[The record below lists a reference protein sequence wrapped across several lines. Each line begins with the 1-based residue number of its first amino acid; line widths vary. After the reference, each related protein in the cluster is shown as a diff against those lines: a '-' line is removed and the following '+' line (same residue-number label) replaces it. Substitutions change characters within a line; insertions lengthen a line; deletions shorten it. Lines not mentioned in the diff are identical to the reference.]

1 MNNPRNNFPTHL
13 RYTYFLVDTHASK
26 GNPVVKVPVKLVTWD
41 EIVEWTRQLAKIIKE
56 SGYKPDVVIAIAR
69 GGYVPAR
76 LICDFLGI
84 ENLLSI
90 QSQHWT
96 EAAKKAEKA
105 IIKFQ
110 YKVNLEGM
118 RALIVDDIVDTGE
131 SVILAKKYIEEN
143 WKPKE
148 LRIAAMQWI
157 SSVAKIKPDYYAIE
171 VKEWIW
177 FQYPWTR
184 LEDITQFIRRI
195 IKEELVG
202 KTDKITIQELAQKFK
217 EWYGIEPPPKYYEEA
232 LQNLQQENLI
242 QIQDNTIIIKT

>member
-1 MNNPRNNFPTHL
+1 M
-13 RYTYFLVDTHASK
+13 AK
-26 GNPVVKVPVKLVTWD
+26 IPVKLVSW
-41 EIVEWTRQLAKIIKE
+41 EEVVEWTRLLAKKIKE
-56 SGYKPDVVIAIAR
+56 SGYKPDIVIAVAR

-76 LICDFLGI
+76 LLCDFLGVD
-84 ENLLSI
+84 NLVSI

-96 EAAKKAEKA
+96 EAAKMAEKA

-110 YKVNLEGM
+110 YKIDLTGYKAVL
-118 RALIVDDIVDTGE
+118 VDDIVDTGE
-131 SVILAKKYIEEN
+131 SVRLAKEFIEKE
-143 WKPKE
+143 WHPTE
-148 LRIAAMQWI
+148 LRTAAMQWI

-195 IKEELVG
+195 IKEELTG
-202 KTDKITIQELAQKFK
+202 KTNKITIQELTQKFK